1 MAVCLLFTLEHPLHN
16 NAAKLVFVKQLAT
29 SPSNSNSNIYI
40 YDVVQEKVVETID
53 GKYLKNC

>member
-29 SPSNSNSNIYI
+29 SPTNSNIYI